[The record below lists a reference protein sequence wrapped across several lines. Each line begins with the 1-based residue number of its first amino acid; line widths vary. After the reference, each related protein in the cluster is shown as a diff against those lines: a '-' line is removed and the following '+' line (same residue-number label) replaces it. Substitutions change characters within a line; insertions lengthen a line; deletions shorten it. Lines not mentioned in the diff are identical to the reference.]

1 MKNKL
6 IIVSELFYPDK
17 ASTAYIMTKIAD
29 KLSESQP
36 VEVICGDGS
45 YEDGSL
51 ISDSETKN
59 YKVHR
64 VKQIQ
69 LDKNKI
75 LSRIIRFTFSSLRLA
90 KKLYSI
96 SNKGDKVLIVT
107 NPAPFLVLCS
117 FIKRIKSLDLTIIVQ
132 DVFPENSVAA
142 GIIKSPNNI
151 IYRILR
157 SVFNKAYSSSDRLIV
172 IGRDMKNLFL
182 KKLYPHTPPM
192 VLIENWSD
200 PSNELEVNVTR
211 NGPIKLL
218 FAGNI
223 GRCQGLESFIE
234 IFGNVDNHKLQL
246 ELRGSGAIVSILNK
260 CIKDNKFSNIKIG
273 SSFTRNEQFSILK
286 DCDIALVTLC
296 DGMYGLGV
304 PSKSYNIMS
313 AGKPILYVGDPMSE
327 IALVIKEAKIGYVF
341 ANSDIQGLKSW
352 LTNVNEDIRSELKE
366 MGKRAKELALTRFSE
381 ETILSKYTNLFSS

>member
-1 MKNKL
+1 M
-6 IIVSELFYPDK
+6 
-17 ASTAYIMTKIAD
+17 
-29 KLSESQP
+29 Q
-36 VEVICGDGS
+36 
-45 YEDGSL
+45 
-51 ISDSETKN
+51 
-59 YKVHR
+59 
-64 VKQIQ
+64 
-69 LDKNKI
+69 
-75 LSRIIRFTFSSLRLA
+75 

-172 IGRDMKNLFL
+172 IGRDMKDLFL

>member
-51 ISDSETKN
+51 ISDSEIKN

-172 IGRDMKNLFL
+172 IGRDMKDLFS

-200 PSNELEVNVTR
+200 PLNELEVNVTR

-246 ELRGSGAIVSILNK
+246 ELRGSGAIVPTLNK

>member
-172 IGRDMKNLFL
+172 IGRDMKDLFL

-366 MGKRAKELALTRFSE
+366 MGKSAKELALTRFSE

>member
-172 IGRDMKNLFL
+172 IGRDMKDLFL

-304 PSKSYNIMS
+304 PAKSYNIMS

>member
-172 IGRDMKNLFL
+172 IGRDMKDLFL

>member
-172 IGRDMKNLFL
+172 IGRDMKDLFL

-366 MGKRAKELALTRFSE
+366 MGKRAKELTLTRFSE

>member
-75 LSRIIRFTFSSLRLA
+75 LSRIIRFTFSYLRLA

-172 IGRDMKNLFL
+172 IGRDMKDLFL